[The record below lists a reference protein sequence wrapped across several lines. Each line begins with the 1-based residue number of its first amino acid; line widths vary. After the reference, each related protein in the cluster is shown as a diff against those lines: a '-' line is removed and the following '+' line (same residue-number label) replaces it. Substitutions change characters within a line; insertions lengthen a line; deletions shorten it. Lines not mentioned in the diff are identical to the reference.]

1 MPQRQARATK
11 KHADGQRSTQELMTL
26 STTVRQFMSSI
37 AALTLAALCNRFC
50 KLALSPIYG
59 SLPSEDVINSWT
71 AFCVASTS
79 LSRWSNNAPYYWVD
93 FVTFLGYLPP
103 LVLPI
108 LARFSSQFGP
118 YWGPKVAHTLTSF
131 PLLFTSLAESL
142 FFCRTAIFQI
152 VRIPAWPKKNTSVPS
167 ALLYNG
173 VEAFGIMLLAG
184 VFVVVYLPLE
194 KAVVFLSSYLT
205 AKLIG
210 ETLISRYGM
219 QALIAAL
226 WAFHARSKWVATLGV
241 LPLLQVFLFNPH
253 IPAAYNTAIVNST
266 LKTVGWSLV
275 ARQESVTGYI
285 SVLDNI
291 RDGFR
296 VMRCDHSLLGG
307 DWRNKPEGH
316 PAKVNDP
323 IYSIFVML
331 EAVRLVESRLGK
343 ESTPAGE
350 NALVM

>member
-1 MPQRQARATK
+1 MPQRQARATE

-26 STTVRQFMSSI
+26 STTVHQIVRSI

-50 KLALSPIYG
+50 KLSLSPIYG
-59 SLPSEDVINSWT
+59 SLPSEDVIICWT
-71 AFCVASTS
+71 AYCGASSS
-79 LSRWSNNAPYYWVD
+79 LSRWTDRAPYYWVNL
-93 FVTFLGYLPP
+93 VTVLGYLPP

-118 YWGPKVAHTLTSF
+118 YWGPKVALSLTSF
-131 PLLFTSLAESL
+131 PLLFTSLAEGLVLFRAAIPQTVKIPGWSKKKTSL
-142 FFCRTAIFQI
+142 
-152 VRIPAWPKKNTSVPS
+152 PS
-167 ALLYNG
+167 ALPYNG
-173 VEAFGIMLLAG
+173 IRVFGIMFFAG
-184 VFVVVYLPLE
+184 VFALVYQPLE
-194 KAVVFLSSYLT
+194 KAAILLSSYLT
-205 AKLIG
+205 AEITG
-210 ETLISRYGM
+210 ETLSSRYGM

-226 WAFHARSKWVATLGV
+226 WALHARSRWVAALGV

-266 LKTVGWSLV
+266 LKTAGWSLV

-285 SVLDNI
+285 SVLDNV

-331 EAVRLVESRLGK
+331 EAVRLVESRSGK
-343 ESTPAGE
+343 EFTPAGE